1 MNILENALTD
11 TVSVAEP
18 DVVGPLAVFPLIG
31 TQRPALRYLAFAQA
45 VARGVSVR
53 ELPED
58 ASVNALLVANPLEQ
72 PVLLYEGEE
81 VLGAQQNRT
90 IDDSGLVPP
99 GMELQVPV
107 HCVEAHR
114 WDASR
119 SGEAFAPA
127 PQVAY
132 PDFRRAKSELKRQRQ
147 HAAVRASA
155 EQGAV
160 WSMVAEK
167 AQRHGVASPTAAL
180 HDVFER
186 RREQLS
192 ALAGA
197 VAVRPGQVGMLAAI
211 GGRFV
216 VVDYISDPG
225 AFAALHAPL
234 VQGYALDAVESKE
247 TDPPTLSGAGFFLE
261 ALCDVDPV
269 RTEGLAPRTVGLGKL
284 VRVDSPHAAGTAL
297 VHDGERIA
305 LTAFAHRPRPSA
317 RVRRPSRRRPRPN

>member
-1 MNILENALTD
+1 MSTLENTLAD
-11 TVSVAEP
+11 AVSVGEP
-18 DVVGPLAVFPLIG
+18 DLVGPLAVFPLIA
-31 TQRPALRYLAFAQA
+31 TQRPALPFFAFAQA

-53 ELPED
+53 ELPEG
-58 ASVNALLVANPLEQ
+58 ASVNELLVANPLEQ

-90 IDDSGLVPP
+90 IDDSVLVPP
-99 GMELQVPV
+99 RAQVRVPV
-107 HCVEAHR
+107 HCVEAQR

-132 PDFRRAKSELKRQRQ
+132 PDLRRAKSELKRQRQ

-192 ALAGA
+192 ALAAA

-216 VVDYISDPG
+216 VVDHVSDPA

-234 VQGYALDAVESKE
+234 VQGYALDAVEIKE
-247 TDPPTLSGAGFFLE
+247 TDPPTLADARGFLE
-261 ALCDVDPV
+261 ALRDVDPV
-269 RTEGLAPRTVGLGKL
+269 RTEGLAPRIVGLGTR

-305 LTAFAHRPRPSA
+305 LTAFAHGPRPSA
-317 RVRRPSRRRPRPN
+317 RVRRPSRRRPRPS